1 MGSPESMLDIRLMQS
16 VALQMFTKSSVQ
28 IRGRTVPV
36 KRIGTGKLRSLRFS
50 MDGREYQA
58 IEQNPLKPS
67 RWGHLAREGHQVVQ
81 FKDVETN
88 RYVAVAV
95 DEEIKEYNGM

>member
-1 MGSPESMLDIRLMQS
+1 MLDYS
-16 VALQMFTKSSVQ
+16 TNAVGGFANVHKSSVQ

-81 FKDVETN
+81 FKDAIATLLSPWTKKSKN
-88 RYVAVAV
+88 TMGCRTR
-95 DEEIKEYNGM
+95 D